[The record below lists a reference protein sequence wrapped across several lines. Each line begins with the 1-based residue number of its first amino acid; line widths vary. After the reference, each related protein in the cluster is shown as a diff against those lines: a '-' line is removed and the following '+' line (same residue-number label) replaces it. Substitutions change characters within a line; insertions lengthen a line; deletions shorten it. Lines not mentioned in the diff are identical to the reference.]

1 MDRRFHII
9 YRELGELYRA
19 TQAVGP
25 RFPFAGRAIRAEAS
39 LKSLAIVTEAV
50 DQAISALDG
59 RYSLRADAKLFL
71 IINIHQMVAL
81 PLAQRDS
88 PVELNDEI
96 EQGIKRDT
104 KRIIRMA
111 AESAGDRRDI
121 PASHVLW
128 GVAKVLDQLSLKSWR
143 IWDRD

>member
-1 MDRRFHII
+1 MDKRFHVI

-19 TQAVGP
+19 TQAMWG
-25 RFPFAGRAIRAEAS
+25 RFPFPGRRFRSEAS
-39 LKSLAIVTEAV
+39 LRSLAIVTEAV
-50 DQAISALDG
+50 DQAVSSLEG

-71 IINIHQMVAL
+71 IVNIHQMVAL
-81 PLAQRDS
+81 PLAQHDS

-96 EQGIKRDT
+96 EQGIRRDT
-104 KRIIRMA
+104 ETIIKMA
-111 AESAGDRRDI
+111 AESAGDRHDI

-128 GVAKVLDQLSLKSWR
+128 GVSKVLDELNLKSWR